1 MSKFSKL
8 SIFAIVIAIAVGFAF
23 SISPVQ
29 ADGHPV
35 DLRVSHRINGRA
47 LGLEDKELPV
57 DIWVNGEPFLT
68 GVTFGTSASV
78 EVPAGGYSIEIYLA
92 GSDPMED
99 DPIMSLNAMLD
110 AGSKVDLIATLGA
123 GKTPTLRAVVR

>member
-29 ADGHPV
+29 ADGHLV

-47 LGLEDKELPV
+47 LGLDKELPV

-68 GVTFGTSASV
+68 SVPFGTSARF
-78 EVPAGGYSIEIYLA
+78 EVPAGEYEIEIYLA
-92 GSDPMED
+92 GTTNKV
-99 DPIMSLNAMLD
+99 MSLGPVFLEG
-110 AGSKVDLIATLGA
+110 GSKVDLTATLGSE
-123 GKTPTLRAVVR
+123 GPILRAVIR